1 MKKLLILPLLL
12 ILSGCI
18 SDSSVNN
25 QEIKEESGEEINQ
38 QDMDDNSEIVVKE
51 FYVTSKS
58 LKDKFVV
65 NKGDSVR
72 LIVKGTDYQHCF
84 SLPGFNIN
92 QDVNPGQEEIV
103 EFKADEIGNF
113 DFFCSRGY
121 CSEGNLASEG
131 GVIIIE

>member
-38 QDMDDNSEIVVKE
+38 QDINDNSEIVVKE
-51 FYVTSKS
+51 FSITSKS

-65 NKGDSVR
+65 NKGDLVR
-72 LIVKGTDYQHCF
+72 LTVKGTDFQHCF
-84 SLPGFNIN
+84 SLPGFNID
-92 QDVNPGQEEIV
+92 QDINVGQEEIV
-103 EFKADEIGNF
+103 EFKADKIGNF
-113 DFFCSRGY
+113 EFFCSHGY
-121 CSEGNLASEG
+121 CSEGNLADEG